1 MSHQVVDNTVRA
13 GQCFCGK
20 VRYRMRGAPMF
31 VHCCHCRDCQQ
42 QSGSAFVVNGLIEA
56 DRVELITGEP
66 KPKRMATDSGYPHD
80 IYRCDACQSAVWS
93 DYGGRNWL
101 RFVRLATLD
110 DPASFKPDVHIYTRS
125 KLPWVVL
132 PPDAA
137 VFTEYYDTRKQWPAE
152 SQARYKAAKDRAG
165 ASR

>member
-1 MSHQVVDNTVRA
+1 MGDQVIGEQVRA

-20 VRYRMRGAPMF
+20 IRYQMRGAPMF

-42 QSGSAFVVNGLIEA
+42 QSGSAFVINGLIEA
-56 DRVELITGEP
+56 DRIALIAGEP
-66 KPKRMATDSGYPHD
+66 RPIRMATDSGYPHD

-101 RFVRLATLD
+101 RFVRLATLNE
-110 DPASFKPDVHIYTRS
+110 PASFAPDVHIYTRS
-125 KLPWVVL
+125 RLPWVPL
-132 PPDAA
+132 PAGAA
-137 VFTEYYDTRKQWPAE
+137 SFTDYYDSRKQWPAE